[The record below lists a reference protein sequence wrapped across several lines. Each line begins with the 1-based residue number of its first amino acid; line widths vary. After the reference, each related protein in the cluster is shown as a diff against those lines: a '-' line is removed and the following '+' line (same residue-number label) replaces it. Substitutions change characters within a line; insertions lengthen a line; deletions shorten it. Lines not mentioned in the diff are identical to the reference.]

1 MIYKSFTNFLK
12 DRTIELLGVSLIFS
26 ALLLTVSFFSYSPS
40 DPTIVIGSD
49 NVDINNLLGIYGG
62 IVADFLLQSFG
73 LTSFLISITLIS
85 WGFNLI
91 FKKKIKKIKYKIF
104 YLFLYVIFTC
114 ILISF
119 HCLLV
124 LIFSI

>member
-91 FKKKIKKIKYKIF
+91 FKKKN
-104 YLFLYVIFTC
+104 
-114 ILISF
+114 
-119 HCLLV
+119 
-124 LIFSI
+124 